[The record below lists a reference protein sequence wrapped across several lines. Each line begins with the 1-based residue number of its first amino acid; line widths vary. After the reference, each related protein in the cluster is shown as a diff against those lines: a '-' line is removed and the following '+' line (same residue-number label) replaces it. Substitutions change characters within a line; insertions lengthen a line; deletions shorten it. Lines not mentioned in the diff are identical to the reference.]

1 MEACG
6 VVRVRCE
13 DGLCFNVNI
22 GLCSRFRLVVGDG
35 FVYGAKDFLA
45 CGDLLNGFCAANS
58 WGVWAG
64 FWAFFHEC
72 MGLFWLV

>member
-45 CGDLLNGFCAANS
+45 CGDLLNSFVQQIRGAYGLDS
-58 WGVWAG
+58 GLSSMSVWVCSG
-64 FWAFFHEC
+64 
-72 MGLFWLV
+72 